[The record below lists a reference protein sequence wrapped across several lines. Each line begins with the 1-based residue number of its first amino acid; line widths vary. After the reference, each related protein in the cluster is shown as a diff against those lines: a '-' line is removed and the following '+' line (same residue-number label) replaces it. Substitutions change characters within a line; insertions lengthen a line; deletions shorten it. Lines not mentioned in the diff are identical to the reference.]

1 MPPNREHMF
10 HVKHHLAPFMH
21 GRLRVRSDLGYVPLS
36 SIRARTA
43 ATNGLRGQ
51 GARRVQRGLGV

>member
-1 MPPNREHMF
+1 MF

-36 SIRARTA
+36 FIRYRTA
-43 ATNGLRGQ
+43 ATNELRGQ
-51 GARRVQRGLGV
+51 GARRAQRGLGV